1 MSYIV
6 EVYCGDCTGSDDL
19 GCNDGSPWYVYDDDY
34 ATPRVFATYAEAE
47 AAGWKA
53 VSDVGPWR
61 FEVKEHASAAQEPK
75 P

>member
-1 MSYIV
+1 MTYIV
-6 EVYCGDCTGSDDL
+6 KVYCDDCTDDGH
-19 GCNDGSPWYVYDDDY
+19 GCNDGAPWSVRGDDDKPT
-34 ATPRVFATYAEAE
+34 AFATKDEAE

-61 FEVKEHASAAQEPK
+61 FEIEEK

>member
-19 GCNDGSPWYVYDDDY
+19 GCNDGAPWYVCGDDDKP
-34 ATPRVFATYAEAE
+34 TVFETHAEAE

-61 FEVKEHASAAQEPK
+61 FKVKAALNEPK
-75 P
+75 PPVE